1 MTKELVKYTLS
12 NDRLFKIA
20 LDEDIYM
27 LDFLKKFN
35 IINGDYKEFIIENT
49 EEVGSLNFKTS
60 NFDVKVK
67 LVNEEDVI
75 SYINVEMQNAKTEYD
90 ILDRLVLYLS
100 KLIVR
105 SQPKGNTYYKN
116 NCIVVGILNYTLFD
130 DKKFIRKLTINDKEN
145 TEIENYQIVLLELT
159 KAEFCVKKELRDWL
173 EIFNAKD
180 LENFKKE
187 PGIMKNLAE
196 KIEKLNKDRIFQ
208 SFMDRAELEE
218 QDRLSQA
225 NLREE
230 RIHKEALEKGLAEGI
245 TRGLAEG
252 ITRGL
257 AEGRAEGRAEGILEG
272 KNQTLIDVAKKM
284 KELGSPI
291 ELIMDVTHLD
301 KETITNL

>member
-20 LDEDIYM
+20 LDEEVYL
-27 LDFLKKFN
+27 LDFLKKFD

-116 NCIVVGILNYTLFD
+116 NCIVVGILNYPLFD

-159 KAEFCVKKELRDWL
+159 KTEFCVKKELRDWL

-208 SFMDRAELEE
+208 SFMERAELEE

-230 RIHKEALEKGLAEGI
+230 RIQKEALEKGLAEGRAKGMTEASI
-245 TRGLAEG
+245 KIAINLKQMG
-252 ITRGL
+252 IP
-257 AEGRAEGRAEGILEG
+257 LE
-272 KNQTLIDVAKKM
+272 K
-284 KELGSPI
+284 
-291 ELIMDVTHLD
+291 IMEATKLD
-301 KETITNL
+301 KETIERL

>member
-20 LDEDIYM
+20 LDEEVDL
-27 LDFLKKFN
+27 LDFLKKFG
-35 IINGDYKEFIIENT
+35 IINGDYKEFVIENT

-116 NCIVVGILNYTLFD
+116 NCIVVGILNYTLFN

-230 RIHKEALEKGLAEGI
+230 RIQKEALEKGLAEGI

-252 ITRGL
+252 
-257 AEGRAEGRAEGILEG
+257 RAEGMTEASIQIAINLKQMGIPLE
-272 KNQTLIDVAKKM
+272 K
-284 KELGSPI
+284 
-291 ELIMDVTHLD
+291 IMEATKLD
-301 KETITNL
+301 KETIEKL

>member
-20 LDEDIYM
+20 LDEEVYL
-27 LDFLKKFN
+27 LDFLKKFG

-208 SFMDRAELEE
+208 SFMERAELEE

-230 RIHKEALEKGLAEGI
+230 RIQKEALEKGLAEGI

-252 ITRGL
+252 RAKGL
-257 AEGRAEGRAEGILEG
+257 AEGRAEGMTEASIQIAINIKQMGIPLE
-272 KNQTLIDVAKKM
+272 K
-284 KELGSPI
+284 
-291 ELIMDVTHLD
+291 IMEATKLD
-301 KETITNL
+301 KETIEKL